1 MPTSKPQEEL
11 ADSTKRVYDMLQR
24 ANLNPRVRMALRMY
38 AFGACKTLTEAAEC
52 VGLSTA
58 YLSMKKNSPAGK
70 VYMESAQQILDD
82 KTANTSQV
90 LDRLGRRALGVI
102 GKLMEGSTDERVQL
116 RAATD
121 LADRSPSYSKVQKM
135 QVESF
140 TLGTRDAKAI
150 AEALVAGKSV
160 NEQFKEIASGDF
172 DRVGDP
178 KLLTEGTDGT
188 RRESDTQHS

>member
-1 MPTSKPQEEL
+1 MSRPRSMEEL
-11 ADSTKRVYDMLQR
+11 AESTKHIYGLLQR
-24 ANLNPRVRMALRMY
+24 ADLNPRVRMALRMY
-38 AFGACKTLTEAAEC
+38 AFGACKTITEAADVC
-52 VGLSTA
+52 GLSTSW
-58 YLSMKKNSPAGK
+58 LSQKKNSPAGK
-70 VYMESAQQILDD
+70 AYMEAAQQILDD

-102 GKLMEGSTDERVQL
+102 GGLMESSKDERIQL

-121 LADRSPSYSKVQKM
+121 LADRSPTYSKVQKM

-140 TLGTRDAKAI
+140 TLGSRDAKAI

-160 NEQFKEIASGDF
+160 NEQFKEIAAGDF

-188 RRESDTQHS
+188 RRESNT